1 MEGWVPALVVEGRFL
16 FFVGV
21 EEVARAD
28 LQGASE
34 LEDVVEANVLLAA
47 FDLTDEI
54 TVHLD
59 HVPEFFLGQ
68 VAIRADGTEAY
79 AER

>member
-1 MEGWVPALVVEGRFL
+1 MPDRFL
-16 FFVGV
+16 FLVGV

-28 LQGASE
+28 LQGTSE
-34 LEDVVEANVLLAA
+34 LEDVVEADVLLAA
-47 FDLTDEI
+47 FDLTHKI

-59 HVPEFFLGQ
+59 HLPELFLGQ
-68 VAIRADGTEAY
+68 VAVRADGTEAY

>member
-1 MEGWVPALVVEGRFL
+1 MPGRFL
-16 FFVGV
+16 FLVGV
-21 EEVARAD
+21 EEVAGAD

-34 LEDVVEANVLLAA
+34 LEDVVEADVLLSA
-47 FDLTDEI
+47 FDFTDEI

-59 HVPEFFLGQ
+59 HLPELFLGQ
-68 VAIRADGTEAY
+68 AAVRADGTEAC

>member
-1 MEGWVPALVVEGRFL
+1 MPDRFL
-16 FFVGV
+16 FLVGV

-28 LQGASE
+28 LQGTSE
-34 LEDVVEANVLLAA
+34 LEDVVEADVLLAA

-54 TVHLD
+54 TVHLY
-59 HVPEFFLGQ
+59 HLPKLFLGQ
-68 VAIRADGTEAY
+68 AAVRADVTEAC